1 MATLITLRAA
11 LLLVLLALW
20 LGYGLGR
27 AFKDD
32 ATGRQEA
39 YQQGGE
45 DMLRLLASK
54 GISTPDGRFYT
65 ADYVAQLEAN
75 QIPETRRAIRE
86 PALVRPAE
94 RKYGRRA

>member
-1 MATLITLRAA
+1 MDTLITLRAA

-45 DMLRLLASK
+45 DMLRLPSCTAVVVLP
-54 GISTPDGRFYT
+54 TPPFMF
-65 ADYVAQLEAN
+65 
-75 QIPETRRAIRE
+75 PMAIIFGM
-86 PALVRPAE
+86 
-94 RKYGRRA
+94 KK